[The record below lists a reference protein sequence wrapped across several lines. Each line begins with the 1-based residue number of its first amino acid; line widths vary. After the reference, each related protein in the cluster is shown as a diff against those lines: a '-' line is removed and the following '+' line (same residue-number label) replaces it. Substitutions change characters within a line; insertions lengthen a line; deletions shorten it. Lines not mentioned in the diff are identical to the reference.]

1 MKKSNI
7 NLLTQKYHE
16 YLKKVRKQRKY
27 KENVQIIMNHKY
39 SEEKVQERNKT
50 YTEGIMKRMQK

>member
-27 KENVQIIMNHKY
+27 KENV
-39 SEEKVQERNKT
+39 
-50 YTEGIMKRMQK
+50 